1 MNRTQTRGLTGK
13 DLMTAGLFT
22 AVYLVG
28 YVLISCICGVV
39 PMMAMTMQFFSSLL
53 LGIPMMLYFA
63 KIKKFGMVIIT
74 YTANGL
80 LMILLGIGAYA
91 LVFGVICA
99 LIAELI
105 LKAGKYR
112 SFNLA
117 VLAYAITCIGANGN
131 AILWIVGSEEYLAK
145 TAASMGQEYLNTVT
159 GYFAHWWVLPAV
171 FISAFIGGL
180 LGGFI
185 GRKVLRKHFVRSGIL

>member
-1 MNRTQTRGLTGK
+1 MTRTQSRGLTGK

-39 PMMAMTMQFFSSLL
+39 PFMAMTMQFFSSLL

-63 KIKKFGMVIIT
+63 KIKKFGMVLIT

-80 LMILLGIGAYA
+80 LMILLGLGAYS
-91 LVFGVICA
+91 LLFGVICA
-99 LIAELI
+99 LIAEFI
-105 LKAGKYR
+105 LKAGNYKN
-112 SFNLA
+112 FNLA

-131 AILWIVGSEEYLAK
+131 AILWVTGSEEFLAK

-159 GYFAHWWVLPAV
+159 GYFAHWWVMPAI
-171 FISAFIGGL
+171 FLSAFIGGL

-185 GRKVLRKHFVRSGIL
+185 GKKVLRKHFVRSGVL

>member
-1 MNRTQTRGLTGK
+1 MNRTQTKGLTGK

-22 AVYLVG
+22 AVYLIG
-28 YVLISCICGVV
+28 YVLISCVCGMV

-63 KIKKFGMVIIT
+63 KIKKFGMVLIT

-80 LMILLGIGAYA
+80 LMILLGIGPYA

-112 SFNLA
+112 NINLA

-131 AILWIVGSEEYLAK
+131 AILWLVGSEEYLAK

-185 GRKVLRKHFVRSGIL
+185 GKKVLRKHFVKSGVL

>member
-1 MNRTQTRGLTGK
+1 MTRTQSRGLTGK

-28 YVLISCICGVV
+28 YVVISCICGVV
-39 PMMAMTMQFFSSLL
+39 PFMAMTMQFFSSLL

-63 KIKKFGMVIIT
+63 KIKKFGMVLIT

-80 LMILLGIGAYA
+80 LMILLGLGAYS
-91 LVFGVICA
+91 LLFGVICA
-99 LIAELI
+99 LIAEFI
-105 LKAGKYR
+105 LKAGNYKN
-112 SFNLA
+112 FNLA

-131 AILWIVGSEEYLAK
+131 AILWVSGSEEFLAK
-145 TAASMGQEYLNTVT
+145 TAASMGQEYLDTVV
-159 GYFAHWWVLPAV
+159 GYFSNWWVMPAI
-171 FISAFIGGL
+171 FLSAFIGGL

-185 GRKVLRKHFVRSGIL
+185 GKKVLRKHFVRSGVL